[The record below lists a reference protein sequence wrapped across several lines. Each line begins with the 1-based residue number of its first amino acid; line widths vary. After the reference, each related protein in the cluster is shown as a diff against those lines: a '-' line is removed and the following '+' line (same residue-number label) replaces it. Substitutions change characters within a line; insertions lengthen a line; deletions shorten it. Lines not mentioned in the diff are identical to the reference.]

1 MLFRKERLDWRY
13 GITELV
19 IVVAGVMIA
28 LGADQWVRG
37 RADIGLEG
45 RYLDDLAIDLR
56 SDTAQL
62 GAAIRLAESRASL
75 GHSVLRAAAGDTILA
90 PTDLVVFL
98 ERQFYFAFP
107 AYSRTTMSDLMST
120 GNLRLI
126 RDRELRRRLSEY
138 YQTIDRLEQW
148 TENWRLVQQDVERI
162 MPELL
167 PLRLREA
174 TISPSAPRAGWTG
187 TWDAP
192 PWTPEFV
199 VSESQAGQIMARLQ
213 AHPEARFRI
222 EGMVRVQGNQF
233 GVLTEIRKQALGTLQ
248 AVEHAVSNR

>member
-167 PLRLREA
+167 PLRKRR
-174 TISPSAPRAGWTG
+174 SARRLHG
-187 TWDAP
+187 
-192 PWTPEFV
+192 
-199 VSESQAGQIMARLQ
+199 QAGR
-213 AHPEARFRI
+213 
-222 EGMVRVQGNQF
+222 G
-233 GVLTEIRKQALGTLQ
+233 LGTLLPGLRSSSYQ
-248 AVEHAVSNR
+248 SRRPVRSWLGSRLTPRPVSGSRGWSAYKGTSLAS

>member
-1 MLFRKERLDWRY
+1 MLFRKASLDWRY

-19 IVVAGVMIA
+19 IVVAGVLIA
-28 LGADQWVRG
+28 LGADQWVQG
-37 RADIGLEG
+37 RADLRLEG

-75 GHSVLRAAAGDTILA
+75 GHGVLRAAAGDTVLA
-90 PTDLVVFL
+90 PPDLVVSL

-107 AYSRTTMSDLMST
+107 AYSRTTISDLMST

-174 TISPSAPRAGWTG
+174 TISPSAPAAGWTG
-187 TWDAP
+187 TWGAP
-192 PWTPEFV
+192 PWTPEFM
-199 VSESQAGQIMARLQ
+199 VSDAEAGQILARLR

-248 AVEHAVSNR
+248 AVEAAASKR